1 MAQAHQTEMDI
12 TPRSPLSTAS
22 SGTAP
27 TPCEEL
33 TAMKNYIRRLRIIC
47 NEKGKTVSLLRSDQG
62 HDESDALYQLAWNE
76 FQDVQGTLQ
85 QAEKLSIKRKDEED
99 FEFPPLRKT
108 ARKTILE
115 DSDDIILDN
124 QFTLLP
130 NVIIKQQASS
140 QVAPSTVNLKKPT
153 VNANVK
159 PTQGTNALPP
169 PVMMKITTTYR
180 EQVDTIKKY
189 FPHLRL
195 KTTGDYIKLYSNT
208 DEQNTAVKHTLRSLG
223 YKFYVITPK
232 NERPIKIVI
241 KGFPKTADPE
251 NIKTDLEAEGF
262 EPDKVT
268 QLIGRRTKQKLPI
281 FLVTLP
287 RSIENL
293 KIFDL
298 KTLAHLNITVDGYNG
313 KECLKCG
320 EEHLTKDCP
329 IKQRLETKFCIN
341 CQVYGHMANWHGCPC
356 FPKPPKGAAKTNK
369 NTYTN
374 LYNSFLRPNLSY
386 AQVTNHSSRNSSQNK
401 QQMAPRRAETSR
413 QTEAVNI
420 VPTIHN
426 QKETAPPI
434 INSNQIPSA
443 NPNLLNS
450 SNNNDIKALL
460 STTVQCLIQL
470 LNAMNS
476 TPNLAN
482 NFNSVNSAQADANQI
497 NDRPTSSDNNRAS
510 GGTLILVKNAIN
522 HYSLPTP
529 PLQTIEATVV
539 ILTPLDHDPISIVSV
554 YVPPKS
560 DEFTFTIDIENLI
573 QTSSNCVL
581 FGDFNAP
588 HTAWNCNSNSS
599 RGTRLLDYTNLANLY
614 IAYPDTPTRAQKN
627 VKKELK
633 NYTNENWTARLQAL
647 NTQDNSLWA
656 VQKFFKN
663 KRSDIPSLH
672 CTTGTAITD
681 KQKADIL
688 AESILNNFTENER
701 QNNDFDDDDEI
712 VNNTVNAF
720 LSHPPLPPLKRLI
733 PLRSFLISKVL
744 TLKGARNKRWAG
756 QILLEKTVADEVR
769 SLMKELPCK
778 LQYDW
783 SRPINAESGRGNRL
797 GRSGNKRPGTR
808 RS

>member
-62 HDESDALYQLAWNE
+62 HDAALISFPPSNSPISTPPPSPTRRNCQL
-76 FQDVQGTLQ
+76 
-85 QAEKLSIKRKDEED
+85 KRKDEED

-313 KECLKCG
+313 KGVTQCYTCQNFHHNSDNCFLNPRCLKCG
-320 EEHLTKDCP
+320 EEHLTKDC
-329 IKQRLETKFCIN
+329 Q
-341 CQVYGHMANWHGCPC
+341 
-356 FPKPPKGAAKTNK
+356 
-369 NTYTN
+369 
-374 LYNSFLRPNLSY
+374 
-386 AQVTNHSSRNSSQNK
+386 
-401 QQMAPRRAETSR
+401 
-413 QTEAVNI
+413 
-420 VPTIHN
+420 
-426 QKETAPPI
+426 
-434 INSNQIPSA
+434 
-443 NPNLLNS
+443 
-450 SNNNDIKALL
+450 
-460 STTVQCLIQL
+460 
-470 LNAMNS
+470 
-476 TPNLAN
+476 
-482 NFNSVNSAQADANQI
+482 
-497 NDRPTSSDNNRAS
+497 
-510 GGTLILVKNAIN
+510 
-522 HYSLPTP
+522 
-529 PLQTIEATVV
+529 
-539 ILTPLDHDPISIVSV
+539 
-554 YVPPKS
+554 
-560 DEFTFTIDIENLI
+560 
-573 QTSSNCVL
+573 
-581 FGDFNAP
+581 
-588 HTAWNCNSNSS
+588 
-599 RGTRLLDYTNLANLY
+599 
-614 IAYPDTPTRAQKN
+614 
-627 VKKELK
+627 
-633 NYTNENWTARLQAL
+633 
-647 NTQDNSLWA
+647 
-656 VQKFFKN
+656 
-663 KRSDIPSLH
+663 
-672 CTTGTAITD
+672 
-681 KQKADIL
+681 
-688 AESILNNFTENER
+688 
-701 QNNDFDDDDEI
+701 
-712 VNNTVNAF
+712 
-720 LSHPPLPPLKRLI
+720 
-733 PLRSFLISKVL
+733 
-744 TLKGARNKRWAG
+744 
-756 QILLEKTVADEVR
+756 
-769 SLMKELPCK
+769 
-778 LQYDW
+778 
-783 SRPINAESGRGNRL
+783 
-797 GRSGNKRPGTR
+797 
-808 RS
+808 